1 MTIYPHSSPHL
12 QIRLSLVHPFLPQ
25 DLDLPCNAR
34 ASCQYSYNMYIIVKV
49 HIHRP
54 RLMQTRQIFI
64 TFQTFIGQK
73 NKRNPTLN
81 LFYGGDRRPPS
92 AISMYGGGVQDP

>member
-1 MTIYPHSSPHL
+1 MFRAMHKHLASTPTIY
-12 QIRLSLVHPFLPQ
+12 
-25 DLDLPCNAR
+25 
-34 ASCQYSYNMYIIVKV
+34 YIIVKV
-49 HIHRP
+49 HINRP

-64 TFQTFIGQK
+64 TFRTFIGQK

-92 AISMYGGGVQDP
+92 AISMYGGRVQDDGAVSGEEE